1 MLAELEEL
9 GMQLARATAARA
21 LADLAEPESP
31 EAPEEE
37 ADEPPLEPLAAEPP
51 PEPAQATTP
60 RRATARSPGTTTR
73 KSSDPVQSFLRLAS
87 AICACIALEARLT
100 AGPATGSRLV
110 SPALRADPRREPLLK
125 AFRDATEHTMD
136 RSLLRYEF
144 AFRLDNE
151 LTADPEQILG
161 LPELFIPLCEALE
174 IELDYAKLS
183 DEIIGMGPATG
194 ANGEILG
201 DDPHRIQPPNTRAT
215 SPP

>member
-1 MLAELEEL
+1 
-9 GMQLARATAARA
+9 MQLARATAARA
-21 LADLAEPESP
+21 LADLAVP
-31 EAPEEE
+31 EAPEQQPE
-37 ADEPPLEPLAAEPP
+37 APQSERQAAEPP
-51 PEPAQATTP
+51 PEAALAVTP
-60 RRATARSPGTTTR
+60 RRTAARPTTTSR
-73 KSSDPVQSFLRLAS
+73 TPTDPGQAFIRLA
-87 AICACIALEARLT
+87 AAVCELTALEAGLAARRGT
-100 AGPATGSRLV
+100 S
-110 SPALRADPRREPLLK
+110 SPAPRADPRREPLLK
-125 AFRDATEHTMD
+125 AFREVTEHAEN
-136 RSLLRYEF
+136 RAILRYEF